1 MLFLII
7 WKIYGWFHQNCV
19 SFLKLKIYGT
29 MCIFMIGLLDVG
41 HITHD
46 VFLAIYLLALTV

>member
-1 MLFLII
+1 MDS
-7 WKIYGWFHQNCV
+7 V

-46 VFLAIYLLALTV
+46 VTGYLFTSFDCIILQ

>member
-1 MLFLII
+1 MFFLINFVENLWI
-7 WKIYGWFHQNCV
+7 V

-41 HITHD
+41 HITHN

>member
-1 MLFLII
+1 MLFLINCELI
-7 WKIYGWFHQNCV
+7 VWKIYIVHENCV
-19 SFLKLKIYGT
+19 SFLKLKIYVT

-46 VFLAIYLLALTV
+46 VYLAVYLL